1 MSDIIAWSCGERDRK
16 KCRNAHGCHCRE
28 IASLMARNDE
38 AAAEIERLRAQL
50 AAPANA
56 KVREVLEDC
65 RQFMVGQI
73 TPVTVGP
80 FVGTISSNHPC
91 HALIA
96 KIDAALARSEEKGHG

>member
-1 MSDIIAWSCGERDRK
+1 MSDIVERLR
-16 KCRNAHGCHCRE
+16 RF
-28 IASLMARNDE
+28 
-38 AAAEIERLRAQL
+38 AAQDAGVAVLIDAATEIERLRAQL
-50 AAPANA
+50 AAPADA
-56 KVREVLEDC
+56 KIRDALEDC